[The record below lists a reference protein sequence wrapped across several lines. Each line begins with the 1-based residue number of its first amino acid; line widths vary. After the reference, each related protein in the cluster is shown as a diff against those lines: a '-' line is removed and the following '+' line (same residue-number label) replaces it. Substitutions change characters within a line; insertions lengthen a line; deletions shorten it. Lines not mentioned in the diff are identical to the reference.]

1 MDYSFGLAMGLH
13 TLAALVWVGG
23 MFFAHLILRPA
34 ALDLPVP
41 ERMALWRRVL
51 ARFFHWVWASIAVIL
66 VTGYGVLLLGY
77 RGGVS
82 GGPTHVGIMQVGGL
96 VMMALFIQLYFGPWH
111 GFKRALE
118 AGELDKAAEY
128 QVRIRHIVVTNLVL
142 GLATTVVGAVGS
154 LLGS

>member
-13 TLAALVWVGG
+13 TLAVLVWVGG
-23 MFFAHLILRPA
+23 MFFAHMILRPGVMDMP
-34 ALDLPVP
+34 LP
-41 ERMALWRRVL
+41 ERLALWRRVL
-51 ARFFHWVWASIAVIL
+51 ARFFRWVWASIAVIL

-82 GGPTHVGIMQVGGL
+82 GGPTHVGVMQVGGL

-111 GFKRALE
+111 GFKQALV
-118 AGELDKAAEY
+118 AGDLDKAVDY
-128 QVRIRHIVVTNLVL
+128 QVRMRHIIVTNLIL